1 VIPPERLETFQEMA
15 SFRNILVHRYNTIDD
30 EIVFGIF
37 KARLGDFDLF
47 ANLSKDWL
55 ASL

>member
-1 VIPPERLETFQEMA
+1 MIPPERLETFQEMA